1 MFGSVQDDIL
11 LPNKYPYRSTQIS
24 SVCKLGCGI
33 LFVLG
38 LFIDQISL
46 LVPGKIHSRFRFLPA
61 CSWFSVLPWPHTLPC
76 LGFSATPQ
84 PHLLTRLHSLLSTTL
99 AMAVPPSCPDYTP
112 SGLPISLKNWSK
124 PEFGP
129 FAQNDPNNTRNFAF
143 WPEKLKFSV
152 TLAEKVPIW
161 PEFDPNFNLRLCE
174 EKNIIH
180 KQHFIL
186 L

>member
-1 MFGSVQDDIL
+1 MSDLADLINKAVTNHELHCKKLSKYISQPVPTTGHNPDRYKYISLGYLFGSVQDDIL

-112 SGLPISLKNWSK
+112 SGLPISLKNRAK
-124 PEFGP
+124 
-129 FAQNDPNNTRNFAF
+129 TRIWAIFPK
-143 WPEKLKFSV
+143 WPK
-152 TLAEKVPIW
+152 
-161 PEFDPNFNLRLCE
+161 
-174 EKNIIH
+174 
-180 KQHFIL
+180 
-186 L
+186 